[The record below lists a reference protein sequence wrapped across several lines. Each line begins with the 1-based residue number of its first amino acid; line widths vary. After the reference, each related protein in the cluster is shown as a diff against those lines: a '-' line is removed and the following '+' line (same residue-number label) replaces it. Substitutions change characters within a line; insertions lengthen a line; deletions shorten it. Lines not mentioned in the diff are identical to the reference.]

1 MLLVV
6 PQRRDGIE
14 LLKRDAAQLNLP
26 RLVQN
31 LYEREIHLKLP
42 RFTID
47 YSTQLI
53 EVLKQVGQSLT
64 QLVES
69 RYIIHNKTV
78 LIQFTIVT
86 QT

>member
-53 EVLKQVGQSLT
+53 EVLKQVGQFLNY
-64 QLVES
+64 S
-69 RYIIHNKTV
+69 RYIIHDKTV
-78 LIQFTIVT
+78 LFQFTIVT

>member
-53 EVLKQVGQSLT
+53 EVLKQVGQSL
-64 QLVES
+64 
-69 RYIIHNKTV
+69 N
-78 LIQFTIVT
+78 
-86 QT
+86 

>member
-64 QLVES
+64 QVVAS

-78 LIQFTIVT
+78 LFQFTIVT

>member
-64 QLVES
+64 QLVAS
-69 RYIIHNKTV
+69 HYIIHNKTV
-78 LIQFTIVT
+78 LFQFTIVT
-86 QT
+86 HT